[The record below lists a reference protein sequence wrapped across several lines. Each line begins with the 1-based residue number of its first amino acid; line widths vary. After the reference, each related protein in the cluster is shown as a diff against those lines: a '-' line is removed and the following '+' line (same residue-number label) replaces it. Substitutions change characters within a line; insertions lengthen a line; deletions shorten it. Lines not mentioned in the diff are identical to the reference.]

1 MAFTYLG
8 VILPYMGVLLTS
20 YSGVRL
26 PYMGVLDPG
35 VPYMGVLDP
44 GVSYM
49 GVPEGPC
56 IGVRLYVDTLPPV
69 LPAFITAILQD
80 KLLIFRTFQVVTL

>member
-1 MAFTYLG
+1 
-8 VILPYMGVLLTS
+8 MGVLLPS

-26 PYMGVLDPG
+26 PYIGVLDPG
-35 VPYMGVLDP
+35 DP
-44 GVSYM
+44 YM

-69 LPAFITAILQD
+69 LPAFITAILHD
-80 KLLIFRTFQVVTL
+80 KLLIFRRCML

>member
-1 MAFTYLG
+1 M
-8 VILPYMGVLLTS
+8 PYMGVLLPS

-26 PYMGVLDPG
+26 PYILDPR
-35 VPYMGVLDP
+35 VP
-44 GVSYM
+44 YM

-69 LPAFITAILQD
+69 LPAFITAILHD
-80 KLLIFRTFQVVTL
+80 KLLIF